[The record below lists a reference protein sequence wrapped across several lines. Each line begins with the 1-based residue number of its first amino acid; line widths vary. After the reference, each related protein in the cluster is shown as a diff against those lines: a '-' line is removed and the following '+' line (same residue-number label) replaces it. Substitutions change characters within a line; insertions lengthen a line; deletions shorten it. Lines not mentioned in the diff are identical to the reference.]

1 MKVLKLIICLCLAV
15 SLNAQE
21 GKKVIDVN
29 KIQGVDAY
37 FLSEPLQ
44 DYEVVL
50 DSRNGL
56 QWTSLLTG
64 GLLNESVSAKAN
76 QLTKKVLKIAEE
88 QNVKIDAVLYTGG
101 KKIVGIVYKSSDN
114 TKTKGL
120 GKVNKI
126 NGVEVYVLGEPERDY
141 QVVANAK
148 GGVKMKS
155 LLTAGIIN
163 NSIDE
168 DIDKMIKKLNKKA
181 NKKGGM
187 DAIIYQTGKSAIAVR
202 FRS

>member
-1 MKVLKLIICLCLAV
+1 MKFFKLITLLLITV
-15 SLNAQE
+15 SLNAQN
-21 GKKVIDVN
+21 GKKIIDVN

-64 GLLNESVSAKAN
+64 GLINESVSAKAN
-76 QLTKKVLKIAEE
+76 QLTKKVLKVAEE
-88 QNVKIDAVLYTGG
+88 ENIQIDAVLYSGG
-101 KKIVGIVYKSSDN
+101 KKIVGIKYKSGADSSS
-114 TKTKGL
+114 KGL
-120 GKVNKI
+120 GKVTKV
-126 NGVEVYVLGEPERDY
+126 NGVEVYVLGDPERDY
-141 QVVANAK
+141 EVVTNSK

-155 LLTAGIIN
+155 LLTAGIVN

-181 NKKGGM
+181 SKKGGI
-187 DAIIYQTGKSAIAVR
+187 DAIIYSTGKSAVGVK
-202 FRS
+202 FKG

>member
-1 MKVLKLIICLCLAV
+1 MKFLKLIIFICATL
-15 SLNAQE
+15 SLHAQE
-21 GKKVIDVN
+21 GKRTIDVN

-50 DSRNGL
+50 DSKNGL

-88 QNVKIDAVLYTGG
+88 QNIKLDAVLYSGG
-101 KKIVGIVYKSSDN
+101 KKIVGIQYKAATSS
-114 TKTKGL
+114 KGF
-120 GKVNKI
+120 GKVTKI
-126 NGVEVYVLGEPERDY
+126 NGVEVYILGEPQRDY
-141 QVVANAK
+141 NVVANGK

-168 DIDKMIKKLNKKA
+168 DIEKMIKKLNKKA
-181 NKKGGM
+181 SKKGGI
-187 DAIIYQTGKSAIAVR
+187 DAIIYSTGKSAIGVK
-202 FRS
+202 FKS

>member
-1 MKVLKLIICLCLAV
+1 MKFLKLIVCICITF
-15 SLNAQE
+15 SLNAQDE
-21 GKKVIDVN
+21 KRIVDVN

-44 DYEVVL
+44 EYEVVL
-50 DSRNGL
+50 DGRNGL

-64 GLLNESVSAKAN
+64 GLINESVSAKAN

-88 QNVKIDAVLYTGG
+88 KNIKLDAVLYSGG
-101 KKIVGIVYKSSDN
+101 KKIVGIKYKAGTTS
-114 TKTKGL
+114 KGL
-120 GKVNKI
+120 GKVNKV
-126 NGVEVYVLGEPERDY
+126 NGVEVYVLGEPQRDY
-141 QVVANAK
+141 NIVANGK

-155 LLTAGIIN
+155 LLTAGILN

-181 NKKGGM
+181 SKKGGI
-187 DAIIYQTGKSAIAVR
+187 DAIIYSTGKSAIGVK
-202 FRS
+202 FKS